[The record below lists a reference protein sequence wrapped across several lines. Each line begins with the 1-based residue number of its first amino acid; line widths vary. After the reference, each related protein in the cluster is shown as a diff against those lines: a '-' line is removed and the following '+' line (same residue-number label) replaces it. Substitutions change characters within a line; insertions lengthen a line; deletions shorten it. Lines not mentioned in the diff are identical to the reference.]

1 MKSALLSRKPGA
13 IVDPLLDHDAWDDRF
28 IVPFV
33 EMVVVILTKPPAAG
47 LDEFQPIN
55 LCLVRHEHNPP

>member
-1 MKSALLSRKPGA
+1 VKSALLSRKPGA
-13 IVDPLLDHDAWDDRF
+13 IVDPLLDHDAWDDKF

-33 EMVVVILTKPPAAG
+33 EMVVVILRKPPATG

-55 LCLVRHEHNPP
+55 LGLVRHGHDPP